1 MFRESNTKWMLGK
14 WPGCLEVCRSQLQ
27 ICPSVCR
34 PWFALGGQ
42 MSCTTKSKGLRI
54 DTWVIIAYLPEVF
67 QWSTVTQGNSQVVC
81 FLICLKWSLPWA
93 YIPEHVFFVMQTVPL
108 QELSPLVDSRT
119 VSPFQKGWGISKE
132 WLHPWIPSD
141 WKILW
146 HFLRLR
152 YMAQVWCQEG
162 WGWMRCNTW

>member
-81 FLICLKWSLPWA
+81 FLICLKWTVPWV
-93 YIPEHVFFVMQTVPL
+93 YIPEHVFFRYRDAYHCRSFLPWCRGQFHRFKTVGGS
-108 QELSPLVDSRT
+108 QRNG
-119 VSPFQKGWGISKE
+119 FIHG
-132 WLHPWIPSD
+132 
-141 WKILW
+141 
-146 HFLRLR
+146 FLATEKP
-152 YMAQVWCQEG
+152 MALLKA
-162 WGWMRCNTW
+162 